1 VAPKVKRMTLML
13 YLYSRIYV
21 QRQKQEF
28 FEKFKMMFTKERMEG
43 RVLQKMIEC
52 SRGRIKE
59 YMKRWHNAGSKVKAK
74 NDSLKYIYRLL
85 YKTTIGKIYDGFSKW
100 KSLPERVDKGKSEK
114 AHKFSRGLKA
124 FVDRTLGKVFGAFK
138 N

>member
-1 VAPKVKRMTLML
+1 ML

-59 YMKRWHNAGSKVKAK
+59 CMKRWHNAGSKVKAK

-114 AHKFSRGLKA
+114 AHKF
-124 FVDRTLGKVFGAFK
+124 
-138 N
+138 